1 MPANSPGQP
10 RINKVVNLIESL
22 NNSKEEADE
31 VVEPPTEHSLALKDK
46 DIMFVEAF
54 EHKIGEREE

>member
-1 MPANSPGQP
+1 M
-10 RINKVVNLIESL
+10 IESL

-54 EHKIGEREE
+54 EHKIGEMEE